1 MSNVIIRQLVK
12 LQADFDKEKSNE
24 IFGDLGDH
32 LYSKYL
38 AIGNNI
44 ITFYSM
50 LDINNRAILCN
61 YLDRKVIEHGTYDAY
76 HDPLTPNT
84 DLV

>member
-32 LYSKYL
+32 LYTKYL

-44 ITFYSM
+44 VTFYTY
-50 LDINNRAILCN
+50 LDKPNKAILCN
-61 YLDRKVIEHGTYDAY
+61 YLDRKVIQYGAYDAY

>member
-12 LQADFDKEKSNE
+12 LQSEFDKEKSSE
-24 IFGDLGDH
+24 IFGDIGNLGDH

-44 ITFYSM
+44 VTFYTI
-50 LDINNRAILCN
+50 LDKPNRAILCN
-61 YLDRKVIEHGTYDAY
+61 YLDRKVVEYGTYSVYD
-76 HDPLTPNT
+76 
-84 DLV
+84 DL

>member
-1 MSNVIIRQLVK
+1 MSNDIIRQLVK

-44 ITFYSM
+44 VTFYTY
-50 LDINNRAILCN
+50 LDKPNKAILCN
-61 YLDRKVIEHGTYDAY
+61 YLDRKVIQYGAYDAY